1 MQFLQLVSRV
11 SEDFTVVLLNDL
23 LGYRQSGVQHVLIVL
38 DDGSVSSELV
48 IEAILSVAQ
57 DVALVRGRS
66 HV

>member
-1 MQFLQLVSRV
+1 MQFLQLVRRV
-11 SEDFTVVLLNDL
+11 SEHFTVVLLNDL

-38 DDGSVSSELV
+38 NDGSVSSELV

-57 DVALVRGRS
+57 DVALVRGCS